1 MLEFPFPAAPT
12 LKPASRG
19 SVLALLKGSRHCL
32 ISSLHLQPKQL
43 CMGIS
48 PGHMSTAG
56 HINLQGQAVTGP

>member
-19 SVLALLKGSRHCL
+19 SLLALLKGSRHCL

-43 CMGIS
+43 CSGY
-48 PGHMSTAG
+48 
-56 HINLQGQAVTGP
+56 